1 MSTASNSLSSADSL
15 PAVERVPV
23 ATPAN
28 DVVAPAAGAAPARK
42 SKRNLILAAL
52 AAVALVGG
60 GTFWVVTHGVED
72 TDDAQIDG
80 DVINVP
86 ARTSGVVTAVHFN
99 DNQEVK
105 QGQLLAEIDPE
116 PATAKLAQ
124 AEAELTSAQASA
136 QSAAVQASLTGT
148 NARGQRSVAQAS
160 LRGARV
166 SVATTRQQIAEA
178 DAQLQA
184 AQAAFN
190 KARIDLDRATAL
202 IAAQAVPQAQLDAA
216 KATFDAA
223 QAQVA
228 QAQARAGTL
237 RSSTEQ
243 VQAQISEASARYS
256 QASTVD
262 QQIADADA
270 RSKMAQARVATAKAA
285 RDLAALELSY
295 TKIYAPRDGVVS
307 KRAINV
313 GQMVTPG
320 TGIVALVPTHDLW
333 VTGNFKET
341 QLEHMKVGQH
351 ARIKVDAFGVTLDGQ
366 LESFSAATGARFT
379 LLPPDNATGNYT
391 KIVQR
396 VPVRVALKDVPRD
409 VQLRP
414 GLSVDLAID
423 TRN

>member
-1 MSTASNSLSSADSL
+1 MSTASSNLVSAESL
-15 PAVERVPV
+15 PAVERV
-23 ATPAN
+23 AASAPAN
-28 DVVAPAAGAAPARK
+28 DVSPPRA
-42 SKRNLILAAL
+42 SKRTLILAAL
-52 AAVALVGG
+52 GAVALVGG
-60 GTFWVVTHGVED
+60 GTLWLVTHGIEG

-80 DVINVP
+80 DVITVP
-86 ARTSGVVTAVHFN
+86 ARTDGVVTAVHFA

-105 QGQLLAEIDPE
+105 EGQLLAEIDPA
-116 PATAKLAQ
+116 PATARLAQ
-124 AEAELTSAQASA
+124 AEAELVSAQASA
-136 QSAAVQASLTGT
+136 QSASVQASLTGT
-148 NARGQRSVAQAS
+148 NARGQRSAAQAS

-166 SVATTRQQIAEA
+166 GVDTTQSQIAEA
-178 DAQLQA
+178 DAALAA
-184 AQAAFN
+184 AQASFA
-190 KARIDLDRATAL
+190 KTRLDLDRANTL
-202 IAAQAVPQAQLDAA
+202 IAAQAVPQAQVDAA
-216 KATFDAA
+216 KAAFDSA

-228 QAQARAGTL
+228 QAQARAASL

-243 VQAQISEASARYS
+243 VAARVSEASARYS
-256 QASTVD
+256 QAATVD

-270 RSKMAQARVATAKAA
+270 KAKVAGARVNTAKAA

-307 KRAINV
+307 KRAINI

-320 TGIVALVPTHDLW
+320 TGIVALVPTHNLW

-351 ARIKVDAFGVTLDGQ
+351 AKIKVDAFGVTMDGQ

-391 KIVQR
+391 KVVQR
-396 VPVRVALKDVPRD
+396 VPVRIALKDVPRGIL
-409 VQLRP
+409 LRP
-414 GLSVDLAID
+414 GLSVDLSID